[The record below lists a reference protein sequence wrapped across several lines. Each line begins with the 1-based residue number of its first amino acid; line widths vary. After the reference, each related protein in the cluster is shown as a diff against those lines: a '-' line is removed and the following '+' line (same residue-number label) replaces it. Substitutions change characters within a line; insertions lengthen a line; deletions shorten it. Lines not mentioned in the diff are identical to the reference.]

1 VARLGKLR
9 PGPMALAFA
18 MFDLWKRMTPQQRKQ
33 VMEIL
38 REHGPSV
45 AAKATRLTRRRKP

>member
-1 VARLGKLR
+1 
-9 PGPMALAFA
+9 MALALA

-33 VMEIL
+33 VVEIL

-45 AAKATRLTRRRKP
+45 AAKASRMARRRKP

>member
-1 VARLGKLR
+1 MARLGKLR

-45 AAKATRLTRRRKP
+45 AAKAARVTRRRRP